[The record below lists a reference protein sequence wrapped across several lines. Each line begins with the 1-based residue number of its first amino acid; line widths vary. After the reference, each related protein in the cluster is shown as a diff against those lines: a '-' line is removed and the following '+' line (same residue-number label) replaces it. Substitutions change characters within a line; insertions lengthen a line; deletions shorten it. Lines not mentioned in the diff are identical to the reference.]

1 MLFLGIKYYFTGN
14 KMEKKTNTSETE
26 INQLGNVDQIRE
38 ILFGSQT
45 RELNKRFEK
54 LENDIKRSQE
64 EIKNKIEQNQ
74 KDFNQRLENELE
86 LVSKKIKNLTTQQ
99 QEEISDIRDN
109 ELKQEKRIQN
119 SIDILA
125 DELNAKN
132 EQLYKEQLENR
143 NNLQDDINNLKNEL
157 FEIIDSK
164 LQELGEVKLSREDAA
179 EIMMETAMR
188 LKGTHLDQQL
198 ATVQNS

>member
-1 MLFLGIKYYFTGN
+1 MKDNTQNTGN
-14 KMEKKTNTSETE
+14 E
-26 INQLGNVDQIRE
+26 ISQLGNVDQIRE

-54 LENDIKRSQE
+54 LESDFKRSFDE
-64 EIKNKIEQNQ
+64 VKNKIEQNQ
-74 KDFNQRLENELE
+74 KDFNLRLDNEVE
-86 LVSKKIKNLTTQQ
+86 LISKKIKNLTTQQ

-119 SIDILA
+119 SMDILN
-125 DELNAKN
+125 DELSAKH

-143 NNLQDDINNLKNEL
+143 NNLQEEMNNLKNEL
-157 FEIIDSK
+157 FDIMEIK
-164 LQELGEVKLSREDAA
+164 LQELSDLKLSRDDAA

-188 LKGTHLDQQL
+188 LKGNQL
-198 ATVQNS
+198 EKQIVSVQND

>member
-1 MLFLGIKYYFTGN
+1 MKDNTQNTGN
-14 KMEKKTNTSETE
+14 E
-26 INQLGNVDQIRE
+26 IGQLGNVDQIRE

-54 LENDIKRSQE
+54 LENDFKRSFD

-74 KDFNQRLENELE
+74 KDFNLRLDNEVE
-86 LVSKKIKNLTTQQ
+86 LISKKIKNLTTQQ
-99 QEEISDIRDN
+99 QEEIADIRDN

-119 SIDILA
+119 SMDILN
-125 DELNAKN
+125 DELSAKH

-143 NNLQDDINNLKNEL
+143 NSLQEEMNNLKNEL
-157 FEIIDSK
+157 FDIMEIK
-164 LQELGEVKLSREDAA
+164 LQELSDLKLSRDDAA

-188 LKGTHLDQQL
+188 LKGNQL
-198 ATVQNS
+198 EKQIVSVQND

>member
-1 MLFLGIKYYFTGN
+1 
-14 KMEKKTNTSETE
+14 MEKKTNTSETE

-64 EIKNKIEQNQ
+64 DIKNKIEQNQ

-143 NNLQDDINNLKNEL
+143 NSLQDDINNLKNEL
-157 FEIIDSK
+157 FDIIDSK
-164 LQELGEVKLSREDAA
+164 LQELGEAKLSREDAA